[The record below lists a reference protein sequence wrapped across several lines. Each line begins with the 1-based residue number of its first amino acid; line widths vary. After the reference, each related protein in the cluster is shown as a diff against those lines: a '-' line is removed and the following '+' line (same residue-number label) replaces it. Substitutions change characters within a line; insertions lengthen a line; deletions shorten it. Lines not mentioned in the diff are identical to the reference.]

1 MNPATIMKLMNAKM
15 QFAGS
20 HPKFMAFLQSVFT
33 KLPEEGTI
41 VEFVVTRPG
50 EEPVKANIKLKQS
63 DLELLAELK
72 ELMQ

>member
-1 MNPATIMKLMNAKM
+1 MNPAAIMRLMNAKM
-15 QFAGS
+15 QFADS
-20 HPKFMAFLQSVFT
+20 HPKFMAFLQSVFSRQ
-33 KLPEEGTI
+33 PEEGTL

-50 EEPVKANIKLKQS
+50 EEPVRANIKLKRS

>member
-41 VEFVVTRPG
+41 VEFVVG